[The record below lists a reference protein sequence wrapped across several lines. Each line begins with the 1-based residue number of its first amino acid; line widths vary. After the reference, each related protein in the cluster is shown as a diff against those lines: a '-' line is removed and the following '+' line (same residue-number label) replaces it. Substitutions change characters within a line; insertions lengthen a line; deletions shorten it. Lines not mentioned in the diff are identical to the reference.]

1 MTKGHGHILV
11 VDDDRQTRLK
21 LTRELESRGYA
32 VSAVEGGE
40 EAFQALARESFDLIL
55 LDILMPKMDG
65 VEVLERLRA
74 DATRNTL
81 AVIVI
86 SALEDPERMQR
97 CRQLGARHYL
107 TKPVDP
113 ELLSARVA
121 EVIGQ
126 SGTSGPGE
134 TAEND

>member
-1 MTKGHGHILV
+1 MNKKHGHILI

-40 EAFQALARESFDLIL
+40 EAFETLARESFDLIL

-74 DATRNTL
+74 DATRNTPP
-81 AVIVI
+81 VIVI
-86 SALEDPERMQR
+86 SALEDSESMQR

-113 ELLSARVA
+113 ELLNARVA

-126 SGTSGPGE
+126 SGTSGPSE
-134 TAEND
+134 

>member
-1 MTKGHGHILV
+1 MTKQNGHILV

-32 VSAVEGGE
+32 VSAVEGGD
-40 EAFQALARESFDLIL
+40 EALQAIARESFDLIL

-74 DATRNTL
+74 DTTQQTPK
-81 AVIVI
+81 VIVV
-86 SALEDPERMQR
+86 SAVDDAEKMQK

-107 TKPVDP
+107 TKPVDL
-113 ELLSARVA
+113 ELLNARVA

-126 SGTSGPGE
+126 SGASGPSE
-134 TAEND
+134 